1 MGMRQPA
8 SPSPTPA
15 YGLPEGAVASRHSGA
30 PSGLLPLLLLCVAL
44 AAAAVWYVALPAFQK
59 TPGATRSCEVIVL
72 SSGTTKCVS
81 ERSLERRH
89 APRAKTG
96 HAAR

>member
-8 SPSPTPA
+8 QASPTPA
-15 YGLPEGAVASRHSGA
+15 YGLPEGAVAGRHPGA

-44 AAAAVWYVALPAFQK
+44 AAAAVWFVAVPALQES
-59 TPGATRSCEVIVL
+59 PRAARSCEVIVL
-72 SSGTTKCVS
+72 SSGSTKCVS

-89 APRAKTG
+89 APRAKS
-96 HAAR
+96 ARAGR